1 MQRIIDCCFC
11 VCAKVNG
18 MKTKDA
24 IQHAGGRKQLADLLG
39 VASITTYRWKEDLAQ
54 KHEDRLRILKPRW
67 FKKKAEAKATD
78 DQQT

>member
-1 MQRIIDCCFC
+1 
-11 VCAKVNG
+11 

-24 IQHAGGRKQLADLLG
+24 IQLAGGRQQLADLLG

-67 FKKKAEAKATD
+67 FKKKTEAKATD
-78 DQQT
+78 DQQS